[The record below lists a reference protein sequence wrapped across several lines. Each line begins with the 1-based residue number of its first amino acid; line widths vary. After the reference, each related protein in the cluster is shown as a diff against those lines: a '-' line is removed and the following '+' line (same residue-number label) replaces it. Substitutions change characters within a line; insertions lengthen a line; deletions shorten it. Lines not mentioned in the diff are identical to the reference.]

1 MYNYSY
7 INFFMYPAG
16 AGGKFLLN
24 CVSLNNR
31 TVLQDHV
38 LAQQQLSGQFNV
50 DAKLKYIYKKLKL
63 AQETKQWTDLGLG
76 DYELWGFNVLK
87 YVEAFPEITKKL
99 LDSISLIQECMTK
112 NIHLPI
118 VCHNF
123 IMLENMRKVWINGKV
138 VVFTNYRKFVNTRN
152 LGYNNDQKLESYW
165 NTIKG
170 DDWPTDPPTTKA
182 AIRQLPVFI
191 QHELSQDFNNEIER
205 YLDFG
210 EDYDQLWN
218 TYAKNLDTKF
228 IFDVEYSYEN
238 SRNFY
243 EVYLEVCAYLGVP
256 AANQPIIEKYF
267 NTWKKTLSIISQSSA
282 QE

>member
-1 MYNYSY
+1 
-7 INFFMYPAG
+7 
-16 AGGKFLLN
+16 
-24 CVSLNNR
+24 
-31 TVLQDHV
+31 
-38 LAQQQLSGQFNV
+38 
-50 DAKLKYIYKKLKL
+50 
-63 AQETKQWTDLGLG
+63 
-76 DYELWGFNVLK
+76 
-87 YVEAFPEITKKL
+87 
-99 LDSISLIQECMTK
+99 
-112 NIHLPI
+112 
-118 VCHNF
+118 
-123 IMLENMRKVWINGKV
+123 MLENMRKVWINGKV